1 MSYSCMGSA
10 AIPLI
15 PGAMG
20 MTSRPLGPML
30 WPASRQFRESHAKLY
45 PMLVDRGLA
54 ATAEGERYLRIA
66 SRTVP
71 ENKHLVASLR
81 TGLET

>member
-1 MSYSCMGSA
+1 
-10 AIPLI
+10 
-15 PGAMG
+15 
-20 MTSRPLGPML
+20 
-30 WPASRQFRESHAKLY
+30 
-45 PMLVDRGLA
+45 MLVDRGLA

-81 TGLET
+81 TVLETRAGDLEQRDDRDG

>member
-1 MSYSCMGSA
+1 
-10 AIPLI
+10 
-15 PGAMG
+15 
-20 MTSRPLGPML
+20 
-30 WPASRQFRESHAKLY
+30 
-45 PMLVDRGLA
+45 MLVDRGLA